1 MLRRQGAA
9 QTLSSRGSPAQARG
23 LFRPIGEAAVPR
35 PQTLRTAKGCRAFSF
50 ERMRLRFELLVLRRQ
65 TCGLIFKIGMFRFQP
80 ADCGGRLLEWLART
94 QALQFLALPIVVSH
108 AGAKLIDF
116 RFEGM
121 GALYS

>member
-1 MLRRQGAA
+1 
-9 QTLSSRGSPAQARG
+9 
-23 LFRPIGEAAVPR
+23 
-35 PQTLRTAKGCRAFSF
+35 
-50 ERMRLRFELLVLRRQ
+50 MRLRFELLVLRRQ

-94 QALQFLALPIVVSH
+94 QALQFLALPVSH

-121 GALYS
+121 GALHS

>member
-1 MLRRQGAA
+1 LACSV
-9 QTLSSRGSPAQARG
+9 SSRLIVA
-23 LFRPIGEAAVPR
+23 E
-35 PQTLRTAKGCRAFSF
+35 GCSN
-50 ERMRLRFELLVLRRQ
+50 
-65 TCGLIFKIGMFRFQP
+65 
-80 ADCGGRLLEWLART
+80 RT